1 MAACH
6 SQTRL
11 IFSAMFFRK
20 VSPLRHAPVPIF
32 GGEPRHILWPYLG
45 KSRPKSIHGGES
57 SCWRRWAVGGAS
69 AEPNS
74 IKRRW
79 GIPVKRIDGDQNQK
93 EAKTSS
99 YRNKKKG
106 IPKHNR
112 EGLPYYSH
120 DIPCEFFFA
129 SYSNRHYAENGG
141 LQRSGSA
148 LRSNV
153 FSGGTIFPSESTWC
167 WWVHKIYI
175 IFTQPDLMRCND
187 AQYCRIRCDAHYI
200 TLFVD
205 WHRWLSH

>member
-79 GIPVKRIDGDQNQK
+79 GIPVKRIDGDQNLK

-120 DIPCEFFFA
+120 DIPCGFFFCFVFK
-129 SYSNRHYAENGG
+129 STLCWKRWT
-141 LQRSGSA
+141 SA
-148 LRSNV
+148 LWICSALKRFLWRDNLPLRINLMLVSTQDIHHFHTARPNAMQWC
-153 FSGGTIFPSESTWC
+153 TI
-167 WWVHKIYI
+167 
-175 IFTQPDLMRCND
+175 L
-187 AQYCRIRCDAHYI
+187 
-200 TLFVD
+200 
-205 WHRWLSH
+205 